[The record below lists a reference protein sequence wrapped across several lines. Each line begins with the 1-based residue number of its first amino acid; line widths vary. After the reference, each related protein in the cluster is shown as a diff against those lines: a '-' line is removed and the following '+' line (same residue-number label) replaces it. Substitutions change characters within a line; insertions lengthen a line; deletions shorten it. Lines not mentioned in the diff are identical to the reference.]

1 MCVYVHMRTSYLA
14 SAGHT
19 RHGGIPTNVYDIVS
33 VYMCVYVHMHTSY
46 LASAGH
52 TRHGGIPTNVY
63 DIFVCV
69 YVCVCTHAYILLGK
83 CWSHKTR
90 WNTDKCV

>member
-1 MCVYVHMRTSYLA
+1 MYTCVHLTWQVLVTQDTVEYRQMCMIYLSVYMCVYVHVRTSYLA

-19 RHGGIPTNVYDIVS
+19 RHGGIPTNVYDIV
-33 VYMCVYVHMHTSY
+33 
-46 LASAGH
+46 
-52 TRHGGIPTNVY
+52 
-63 DIFVCV
+63 VCV

-83 CWSHKTR
+83 CWSHKTQ